1 MMEAGSI
8 HLKDLVL
15 VGGGH
20 AHVHVVKMMGMNPI
34 EGLRV
39 TLISKDVESP
49 YSGMIPGYIAGSY
62 SREECHIDL
71 GRLCRFASVIMLHTE
86 VVNIDTRRRLV
97 YCSDQRPP
105 IRYDVMSINIGIVPR
120 PLARRDQSYNS
131 IEVKPIASRCDL
143 SVDFSRTS
151 ALITEVEPIDEL
163 TSRCD
168 LSINNSH
175 CSITAVKPIDKFAS
189 RWDLLLDKLLQGSF
203 QSTMTIAVVGGGA
216 GGVELCFAVHYR
228 IHQHFEQHGI
238 DPDKIQIVLIN
249 RGQCILPTHGHQ
261 ARQIVLRLLEEKSIR
276 LFNATDVCDVSG
288 SGLITRDG
296 QCINANEVFWCTQA
310 VGHEWLRRTGLQCD
324 EDAFIEVNAS
334 LESINTKHVFACGDI
349 CRNLVHPRPKAGVFA
364 VRAGPPLYRNLCHAI
379 HNEPLEEWEPQD
391 IFLGIIGTGYGYGV
405 ASKGGLGVEG
415 RHMWKLKDRIDR
427 KWMAGYQ
434 ELPSMEEMLAKKSK
448 TGTLNGTSSQTDVST
463 LALGMGQ
470 EVIDMLS
477 QAKMRCGG
485 CGSKV
490 GATVLTSVL
499 RRIRKYSQVTR
510 PEVVSGVGHH
520 RGDDAALVMP
530 PVSPALLVHTLD
542 YFRSFIGDPFIMG
555 QIAVN
560 HALSDIYAMNAD
572 PVTAL
577 ALCIVPYGPEDKMED
592 SLVQILSGALVML
605 NSANCAL
612 VGGHTSEGTDATL
625 GLGFSVTGVVHPDHS
640 LPKGPLVMGHVLIL
654 TKPLGTGTILAADM
668 RAKAKGRW
676 VQCAIESMLQS
687 NRLAAKVLHNHGC
700 VACTDVTG
708 FGLLGHLIEMIQFDD
723 DVDTE
728 DDPSIAE
735 LHLQD
740 SHTDL
745 DNPGRV
751 AVELYLSNIPTL
763 PGAKDTIEA
772 GIVSSLHPQNIRCAR
787 VISNCGLGAG
797 HAVYPLLFDPQVRT
811 YGGALLVIFRK
822 LLITSLHSVIITPHP
837 LNRHR
842 EDC

>member
-1 MMEAGSI
+1 MEAGSI
-8 HLKDLVL
+8 IPLKDLVL

-20 AHVHVVKMMGMNPI
+20 AHVHVIKMMGMNPI

-49 YSGMIPGYIAGSY
+49 YSGMIPGYIAGYY

-71 GRLCRFASVIMLHTE
+71 GRLCRFANVIMLHTE
-86 VVNIDTRRRLV
+86 VINIDTRRRMV

-120 PLARRDQSYNS
+120 PLSRRDQSYS
-131 IEVKPIASRCDL
+131 LYTSTEVKPVASRCDL
-143 SVDFSRTS
+143 PVDCSHAT
-151 ALITEVEPIDEL
+151 ALVTEVEPSDEL
-163 TSRCD
+163 SSRCD
-168 LSINNSH
+168 LSMNNSP

-189 RWDLLLDKLLQGSF
+189 RWDLLLDKLLRDGF

-228 IHQHFEQHGI
+228 IHQHFEQRGI
-238 DPDKIQIVLIN
+238 DPDKIQILLIN

-276 LFNATDVCDVSG
+276 LLNATDVCDVSE

-334 LESINTKHVFACGDI
+334 LESANTKHVFACGDI
-349 CRNLVHPRPKAGVFA
+349 CSNLAYPRPKAGVFA
-364 VRAGPPLYRNLCHAI
+364 VRAGPPLYRNLCRAI
-379 HNEPLEEWEPQD
+379 HNEPLEDWVPQD
-391 IFLGIIGTGYGYGV
+391 IFLGIIGTGYGYAV

-434 ELPSMEEMLAKKSK
+434 ELPSMEEMLAKKS
-448 TGTLNGTSSQTDVST
+448 TTSVSAVDRNGTNSQTGVSA

-499 RRIRKYSQVTR
+499 RRIRKYSRVIR

-520 RGDDAALVMP
+520 RGDDAALVIP
-530 PVSPALLVHTLD
+530 PAAPALLVHTLD
-542 YFRSFIGDPFIMG
+542 YFRSFISDPFIMG

-592 SLVQILSGALVML
+592 SLVQMLSGALVML

-612 VGGHTSEGTDATL
+612 VGGHTSEGSDSTL
-625 GLGFSVTGVVHPDHS
+625 GLGFSVTGVVHPDRS
-640 LPKGPLVMGHVLIL
+640 LPKGPLVMDHVLIL

-687 NRLAAKVLHNHGC
+687 NRLAAKVLHEHGC

-728 DDPSIAE
+728 DDPSSIAE
-735 LHLQD
+735 VSLHG
-740 SHTDL
+740 SHSTDL
-745 DNPGRV
+745 DGPGRV
-751 AVELYLSNIPTL
+751 AVELYLSSIPTL
-763 PGAKDTIEA
+763 PGARDTIEA

-787 VISNCGLGAG
+787 VISNCELGAG
-797 HAVYPLLFDPQVRT
+797 HAVYPLLFDPQVS
-811 YGGALLVIFRK
+811 YVCMK
-822 LLITSLHSVIITPHP
+822 EHHSARRCIRSSSPT
-837 LNRHR
+837 
-842 EDC
+842 